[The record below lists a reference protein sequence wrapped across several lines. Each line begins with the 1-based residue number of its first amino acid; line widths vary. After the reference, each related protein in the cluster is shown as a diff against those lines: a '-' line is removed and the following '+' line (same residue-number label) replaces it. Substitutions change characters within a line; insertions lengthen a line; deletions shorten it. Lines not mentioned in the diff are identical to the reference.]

1 MILEKLTLLNY
12 RSIREATL
20 DFSPNVNC
28 FVGANGMGKTNVLDA
43 IYYLSFVKSSV
54 CSLDAMNIHH
64 DENFFMLD
72 AYYHNTVTESQ
83 EHVVCAL
90 KRGQRKHLKRNDK
103 EYRKFSEHI
112 GLIPLVLISP
122 ADSNLVTGGSEERR
136 KFMDT
141 VISQCD
147 SEYLA
152 HYMNYQKALQQRN
165 LLLKSEDEP
174 DWEYVG
180 VLEQMMATAASYIYN
195 VRANF
200 IQDFVPI
207 FQEMYRR
214 LCPSDNEV
222 PELTYQSHGERGD
235 LLPLLQ
241 AGRDKER
248 IVGYTL
254 HGVHKDDIL
263 LKLNGFDLRREG
275 SQGQTKTYVIAM
287 KLSQYVFL
295 RERHHSDSPILL
307 LDDIF
312 DKLDASRVNR
322 IIEYVSSDALG
333 QIFITDTNREHMDR
347 ILESTHRDY
356 QLFRLPFA
364 QSEKKS

>member
-20 DFSPNVNC
+20 EFSPNVNC

-54 CSLDAMNIHH
+54 CSLDALNIHH
-64 DENFFMLD
+64 DEDFFMLD
-72 AYYHNTVTESQ
+72 AQYHNPQTDSQ
-83 EHVVCAL
+83 EHVVCSL

-103 EYRKFSEHI
+103 DYKKFSNHI

-122 ADSNLVTGGSEERR
+122 ADSQLVSGGSEERR
-136 KFMDT
+136 KFMDS

-165 LLLKSEDEP
+165 LLLKADDEP

-180 VLEQMMATAASYIYN
+180 VLEQMMSDSAAYIYN
-195 VRANF
+195 VRLEF
-200 IQDFVPI
+200 IRNFVPI
-207 FQEMYRR
+207 FRDMYRR
-214 LCPSDNEV
+214 LCPTEHEL
-222 PELTYQSHGERGD
+222 PELVYQSHGERGE

-241 AGRDKER
+241 AGREKER

-275 SQGQTKTYVIAM
+275 SQGQTKTYVMAM

-295 RERHHSDSPILL
+295 RERHHADSPILL

-312 DKLDASRVNR
+312 DKLDASRVSR
-322 IIEYVSSDALG
+322 IIDYVSSDALG
-333 QIFITDTNREHMDR
+333 QIFITDTNRENLDR
-347 ILESTHRDY
+347 ILASTHRNY

-364 QSEKKS
+364 QVEKES